1 MREAGERRGRDEREG
16 ERVGNVGR
24 ERRRRVQA
32 SDARQGDRHRTE
44 REFDPARTRAA
55 AQATTRATTGRGGV
69 ATAAKATTGA
79 PRGDRTIYLPLSQS
93 LSRARSSSGR
103 RRSGGRA
110 TFAGRQ
116 RCVAGRRRQRRIAV
130 VVFHRRA
137 ASTLA
142 PSRRVLLFG
151 SNTRG
156 FDDRNLL
163 GCQLLH
169 RRAARQRKPSHRLST
184 SPSRRLSTSPINV
197 TYCAEMMT
205 Y

>member
-1 MREAGERRGRDEREG
+1 MGK
-16 ERVGNVGR
+16 VGR
-24 ERRRRVQA
+24 ERRRRVQT

-69 ATAAKATTGA
+69 ATAAQATTGA
-79 PRGDRTIYLPLSQS
+79 PRGDRTIYLPLSRS

-151 SNTRG
+151 SING
-156 FDDRNLL
+156 LIDRNLL

-184 SPSRRLSTSPINV
+184 SPSRLVRHLSV
-197 TYCAEMMT
+197 
-205 Y
+205 